1 VTLEP
6 PACDDRAVWDLWLS
20 RLQLPA
26 VTVADEIGL
35 FTLLAGGP
43 APARE
48 VATRLDLGPR
58 GAEALLAVCAALG
71 FLIQHGGRFG
81 LTDTARHYLL
91 REGDFYWGPML
102 QRALGAVPHQDLL
115 QALRRDA
122 HPENEPDTRG
132 AAGWARGEVDSE
144 QARATTAA
152 MHAHSFPAALG
163 VARQGDFSG
172 VTRLLDV
179 AGGSGCFP
187 IALALRHPRLRCT
200 VLELPEVCRVAA
212 GYLARYGV
220 SERVDTQGANM
231 FADPWPQGYDAVFF
245 SNIFH
250 DWDEPRRRL
259 LAQKSF
265 RILPTGGRIYLHEM
279 LLAET
284 RDGPLPAALFSL
296 AMLIANYGK
305 QFSLTELQSLLGGA
319 GFVDVQATQTY
330 GYYSLVSARK
340 P

>member
-1 VTLEP
+1 
-6 PACDDRAVWDLWLS
+6 
-20 RLQLPA
+20 

-35 FTLLAGGP
+35 FTQLAGGP
-43 APARE
+43 APAQE

-71 FLIQHGGRFG
+71 FLTQHGGRFG

-102 QRALGAVPHQDLL
+102 HRTREAVLHQDLL

-132 AAGWARGEVDSE
+132 AAGWARGEVDPE
-144 QARATTAA
+144 QARTTTAA

-212 GYLARYGV
+212 EYLARYGV

-265 RILPTGGRIYLHEM
+265 RILPPGGRIYLHEM